1 MAISTYMTYLMHKPS
16 TNYVKLVDIVDFPG
30 LRDSPNMLDTTTLSN
45 GNYTSI
51 PGIAGSSDGL
61 QFTANYDAATFQT
74 LKGMEGVE
82 KDFAVWIGANS
93 SGVPTGEQGRFV
105 FKGYLHV
112 GLNGAG
118 VNEVQRMTIT
128 IGPST
133 DITFAIGATGATT

>member
-1 MAISTYMTYLMHKPS
+1 MAISTYMTYLMHKAS
-16 TNYVKLVDIVDFPG
+16 TNYTKLVDIVDFPG
-30 LRDSPNMLDTTTLSN
+30 LSDSPNMLDTTTLSN

-51 PGIAGSSDGL
+51 PGLSGSTDGL
-61 QFTANYDAATFQT
+61 AFTANYDAQTFQT
-74 LKGMEGVE
+74 LKALEGTE
-82 KDFAVWIGANS
+82 SDYAVWIGANS
-93 SGVPTGEQGRFV
+93 SGVPTGENGRFS

>member
-1 MAISTYMTYLMHKPS
+1 MAISTYKTFLMHKPS
-16 TNYVKLVDIVDFPG
+16 TNYVKLIDIVDFPG
-30 LRDSPNMLDTTTLSN
+30 LRDSPNMLDTTTLSD

-61 QFTANYDAATFQT
+61 AFTANYDAAAFQT

-82 KDFAVWIGANS
+82 KDFAVWIGGNN
-93 SGVPTGEQGRFV
+93 SGVPTGDHGRFA

-133 DITFAIGATGATT
+133 DITFAVGATGSTT